1 MPKERADVQR
11 ELNGLKRDLPA
22 YEAALAKARKDKD
35 QSGTV
40 NYSMAV
46 AGIKNSIKQL
56 EAKLEE
62 M

>member
-1 MPKERADVQR
+1 MPKEKADVQR

-22 YEAALAKARKDKD
+22 YEAALAKAKKKND

-40 NYSMAV
+40 NYAMAV

-56 EAKLEE
+56 EAKLRE